1 MFAVDSPP
9 GVTVGSGYRDQ
20 DRLIVIARLGE
31 AGDKIKAPS
40 TPAAMQSFM
49 PPARGRRA
57 SKRPAER
64 VRPQMMRLAD
74 RPRIAA

>member
-9 GVTVGSGYRDQ
+9 GVSVVSGYRDQ

-31 AGDKIKAPS
+31 AGDKIKAPP

-49 PPARGRRA
+49 PQARGRRA
-57 SKRPAER
+57 SKRSAER

-74 RPRIAA
+74 RPRIAG